1 MAEQTEIRRPDRRPL
16 TTSLRI
22 STRPFLDVL
31 GLLPP
36 DNEFLPR
43 DNVVLPP
50 DYGFFESLRFFCPTI
65 PRYSSDTHKPLS
77 ARRSPQLPP
86 HSGLLPMRPTPND
99 PTLGKGNVPYCSN
112 NGAFSIALTHSCRE
126 WMGIELGEKIR
137 AGERVSLLA
146 RMARFLRQSVPL
158 CVVLFLSPAVG
169 QVPDRG
175 EHFER
180 RLSPV
185 YLERCGECHGERCK
199 KPV

>member
-1 MAEQTEIRRPDRRPL
+1 MFWVCCRVITW
-16 TTSLRI
+16 
-22 STRPFLDVL
+22 FC
-31 GLLPP
+31 LLITI
-36 DNEFLPR
+36 
-43 DNVVLPP
+43 
-50 DYGFFESLRFFCPTI
+50 FFESLRFFCPTI

-86 HSGLLPMRPTPND
+86 HSGLLPMRPTPKD

-185 YLERCGECHGERCK
+185 FLERCGECHGEKVQKASLKLTPARGFGLGCYGLSRT
-199 KPV
+199 PCVT